1 MEPHIM
7 INIITK
13 DPDECVPNVKE
24 NDFLVIHLYSKGYN
38 YLCVT
43 KYNHRRVSV
52 IGYKYHDISTLTFDD
67 FGWERPTLLKM
78 LQDTYQQWKYYVR
91 NDIVEYYVINN
102 IRDLEDV
109 ISHLSMPNQIAD
121 FMTNEYKEY
130 LKVMKKE
137 MVR

>member
-43 KYNHRRVSV
+43 KYNYRQVSV
-52 IGYKYHDISTLTFDD
+52 IGYKYRDVNTLTFDD
-67 FGWERPTLLKM
+67 FGWERTTLLKM
-78 LQDTYQQWKYYVR
+78 LQDTYHHWKYWVR

-102 IRDLEDV
+102 SRDLEDV
-109 ISHLSMPNQIAD
+109 INHLSMPDFVAD
-121 FMTNEYKEY
+121 FMAKEYNEY
-130 LKVMKKE
+130 LKFMKKD
-137 MVR
+137 MIP

>member
-1 MEPHIM
+1 M

-13 DPDECVPNVKE
+13 DPDRCVPNVKE
-24 NDFLVIHLYSKGYN
+24 NDFLVIHLYKNGKN

-78 LQDTYQQWKYYVR
+78 LQDTYQRWKYHVR

-102 IRDLEDV
+102 ICDLEDV
-109 ISHLSMPNQIAD
+109 IAHLSMPDHVAK